1 MACTPSRT
9 VARCPP
15 VKQALDGVRVLDAT
29 QVMAGPFCT
38 MLLGDLGADVV
49 KVEPPGGDSTRT
61 MALSLGTESPGFWGI
76 NRNKRGIVLNL
87 KEPAAQ
93 EVFRSLAGQADIL
106 VENHRPGA
114 MDALGLGY
122 AELHRRNPA
131 LVYASISGFGA
142 TGPYAMRGGFD
153 LVAQG
158 MSGIMSVTGEA
169 GRPPVKCGVP
179 LTDLAAG
186 LLALQAILAAHI
198 HRLRTGEGQ
207 HVDTSLLE
215 AGIAL
220 SIWEAAQYLSG
231 GGVPEPMG
239 SAHRMFA
246 PYQAIRCADGYLN
259 LGAANAK
266 TWARFAQV
274 LGRPDL
280 VDRPEYA
287 QAEDRVRNRQAL
299 AREIEAVTASRPRE
313 HWQRVLEEAGVPCG
327 PILDYEEVF
336 ADPQV
341 RERGIVREMDHPTA
355 GRIRVVGP
363 AVKLSETPATLRR
376 PSPRLGEHT
385 GEVLREMGYD
395 AEQIRVLSASGAI
408 VLGPEESRGGP

>member
-1 MACTPSRT
+1 
-9 VARCPP
+9 
-15 VKQALDGVRVLDAT
+15 VKQALDGIRVLDAT

-61 MALSLGTESPGFWGI
+61 MAGSQGTEGAGFWSI
-76 NRNKRGIVLNL
+76 NRNKRGIVLDL
-87 KEPAAQ
+87 KDPAGQ
-93 EVFRSLAGQADIL
+93 RIFRSLAARADIL
-106 VENHRPGA
+106 VENYRPGA

-122 AELHRRNPA
+122 AELRKLNA
-131 LVYASISGFGA
+131 GLVYASISGFGA
-142 TGPYAMRGGFD
+142 TGPYAQRGGFD

-158 MSGIMSVTGEA
+158 MSGIMSVTGEP
-169 GRPPVKCGVP
+169 GRPPAKCGVP

-198 HRLRTGEGQ
+198 HRVRTGEGQ

-220 SIWEAAQYLSG
+220 SIWESAQYFAG
-231 GGVPEPMG
+231 RGVPEPMG

-246 PYQAIRCADGYLN
+246 PYQAIRCEDGYIT
-259 LGAANAK
+259 LGAANAR
-266 TWARFAQV
+266 TWARFAGA

-287 QAEDRVRNRQAL
+287 EADDRVRNRHRL
-299 AREIEAVTASRPRE
+299 ADEIEAVTVSRPRA
-313 HWQRVLEEAGVPCG
+313 HWLKVLDEAGVPCG
-327 PILDYEEVF
+327 PILDYEQVF
-336 ADPQV
+336 ADPHV
-341 RERGIVREMDHPTA
+341 RERGMVQEMEHPQG

-363 AVKLSETPATLRR
+363 AVKLSETPARLRR
-376 PSPRLGEHT
+376 ASPGLGEHT
-385 GEVLREMGYD
+385 REVLREIGYPE
-395 AEQIRVLSASGAI
+395 AEIEALAASGVVA
-408 VLGPEESRGGP
+408 LGPGGR

>member
-1 MACTPSRT
+1 
-9 VARCPP
+9 
-15 VKQALDGVRVLDAT
+15 VKQALDGIRVLDAT

-61 MALSLGTESPGFWGI
+61 MAGSQGNESAGFWSI
-76 NRNKRGIVLNL
+76 NRNKRGIVLDL
-87 KEPAAQ
+87 KDPSGQ
-93 EVFRSLAGQADIL
+93 RIFRSLAARADIL
-106 VENHRPGA
+106 VENYRPGT

-122 AELHRRNPA
+122 SDLRKLNAG

-142 TGPYAMRGGFD
+142 TGPYAQRGGFD

-169 GRPPVKCGVP
+169 GLAPVKCGVP

-220 SIWEAAQYLSG
+220 SIWESAQYFSG
-231 GGVPEPMG
+231 GGIPEPMG

-246 PYQAIRCADGYLN
+246 PYQAIRCADGYIT
-259 LGAANAK
+259 LGAANKK
-266 TWARFAQV
+266 TWARVAQA

-280 VDRPEYA
+280 VHKPEYA
-287 QAEDRVRNRQAL
+287 DAGDRVRNRHDL
-299 AREIEAVTASRPRE
+299 AREIETVTVSRPRE
-313 HWQRVLEEAGVPCG
+313 YWLGLLEEAGVPCG

-341 RERGIVREMDHPTA
+341 QARGMVQEMEHPSA

-363 AVKLSETPATLRR
+363 AVKMSETPARLDR

-385 GEVLREMGYD
+385 EEVLREIGYTD
-395 AEQIRVLSASGAI
+395 EQVRALAASGAI
-408 VLGPEESRGGP
+408 ALGPGEVSRGGP